1 MSDVPIPPKI
11 GGYHTS
17 DVGSQYLKR
26 PNEGLI
32 FADGKTYG
40 SGKNFNF
47 TPGIEKYE
55 PDFDGPRQESAYWDN
70 DITYQKMLK
79 QIQSMPVGSAER
91 NALVAQL
98 ADYKANKFNNVEKP
112 IPRNPS
118 SPPKTYPPTAAA
130 TPTTPAATPTAASA
144 PATPPATPASNPG
157 FMTSPQG
164 APTLGAPAGAA
175 SPASTQNTPA
185 SQPAKTGL
193 SADQISEL
201 KRRYE
206 DALQMP
212 LPTDPQMAQ
221 QQREYTANLKK
232 ELGRAMLGAMDQ
244 TVAAG
249 MGSGVPILQ
258 AREAAVRADNIV
270 RAKRQTDKDNVK
282 AEDVLKQAQE
292 YYKGDPKSPEFKAW
306 LKSQGYTETGH
317 KFKENMFDKAARQ
330 KAEDPKGENPNNFT
344 PAQIEAIKTQ
354 RAKELEPKPTTGM
367 DIVKSQLNQMY
378 KAGHI
383 DEATFRK
390 GMNDPYSNGRIIEA
404 IYDDYVQRYGAK
416 DPNQP
421 FPDNSA

>member
-1 MSDVPIPPKI
+1 MYKPEQPKFFQSDVNNRFL
-11 GGYHTS
+11 S
-17 DVGSQYLKR
+17 R
-26 PNEGLI
+26 PNEGLQ
-32 FADGKTYG
+32 FGSDGQTY
-40 SGKNFNF
+40 SGGATGAYGTF
-47 TPGIEKYE
+47 PH
-55 PDFDGPRQESAYWDN
+55 PRAASSYWDN

-98 ADYKANKFNNVEKP
+98 ADYKANKFNV
-112 IPRNPS
+112 
-118 SPPKTYPPTAAA
+118 PKVPV
-130 TPTTPAATPTAASA
+130 ASA
-144 PATPPATPASNPG
+144 PASAPAAAPAA
-157 FMTSPQG
+157 TSPV
-164 APTLGAPAGAA
+164 APLPTHPSHATAPPSFGSQSSPTNIPSAAPADAGAA
-175 SPASTQNTPA
+175 SSASTQNTPA

-212 LPTDPQMAQ
+212 LPTDPRMAQ

-232 ELGRAMLGAMDQ
+232 ELDRAMLGAMDQ
-244 TVAAG
+244 TVPAG
-249 MGSGVPILQ
+249 MGYGVPILQ

-270 RAKRQTDKDNVK
+270 RAKRQTDKDDVK
-282 AEDVLKQAQE
+282 AEDVLKQAKE
-292 YYKGDPKSPEFKAW
+292 HYKGDPNSPEFKAW

-330 KAEDPKGENPNNFT
+330 KAEDPKGQNPNNFT

-354 RAKELEPKPTTGM
+354 RAKELEPKPTTEL

-390 GMNDPYSNGRIIEA
+390 GMNDPYSNRRIIEA
-404 IYDDYVQRYGAK
+404 IYDDYVQRYNAQ

-421 FPDNSA
+421 FPENSA